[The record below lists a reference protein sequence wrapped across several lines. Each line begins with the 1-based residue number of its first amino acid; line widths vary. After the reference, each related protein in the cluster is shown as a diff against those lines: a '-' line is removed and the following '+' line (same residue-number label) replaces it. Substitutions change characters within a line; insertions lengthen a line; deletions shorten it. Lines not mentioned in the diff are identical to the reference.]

1 MITFDADIFS
11 ELFFGSP
18 TCAARAV
25 AIPGEE
31 QSLPIVVAE
40 EVLRGRLNAV
50 RRAEAGTGRKLDQ
63 AYAMLQRSIASLN
76 AFHILPYTDAAD
88 RLFRTWRTQ
97 KIRIGTHD
105 LRIAAVAV
113 VHGAT
118 LVSRNRTDFDLIP
131 NLQVEYW
138 D

>member
-18 TCAARAV
+18 TYAARAV

-40 EVLRGRLNAV
+40 EVLRGRLSAV
-50 RRAEAGTGRKLDQ
+50 RRAEARTGRKLDQ